1 MKEINHEIGTG
12 VFHELPEDLEKVL
25 RSNQDLLFKW
35 NNLTPLARNEWICW
49 VTIVKKPETRE
60 EHIKRLSE
68 EIMEGKKR
76 PCCWPGCPHRRESAQ
91 KIMTLHP
98 GGKQGVNIL
107 LRRYEVIKTFIL
119 SKLKEHSEISFDELT
134 AIAVKELSANFD
146 GKVVWYMV
154 TVKLDLE
161 ARKLI
166 ERVPKTSPHKLR
178 LTKEL

>member
-1 MKEINHEIGTG
+1 M
-12 VFHELPEDLEKVL
+12 
-25 RSNQDLLFKW
+25 
-35 NNLTPLARNEWICW
+35 NEPRI
-49 VTIVKKPETRE
+49 
-60 EHIKRLSE
+60 L
-68 EIMEGKKR
+68 
-76 PCCWPGCPHRRESAQ
+76 
-91 KIMTLHP
+91 TLHP
-98 GGKQGVNIL
+98 RGKQGVNIL
-107 LRRYEVIKTFIL
+107 QRRYGVIKDFIL

-134 AIAVKELSANFD
+134 DLAIIELSESFD

>member
-1 MKEINHEIGTG
+1 M
-12 VFHELPEDLEKVL
+12 
-25 RSNQDLLFKW
+25 
-35 NNLTPLARNEWICW
+35 NE
-49 VTIVKKPETRE
+49 T
-60 EHIKRLSE
+60 
-68 EIMEGKKR
+68 
-76 PCCWPGCPHRRESAQ
+76 

-98 GGKQGVNIL
+98 SGKQGVNIL

-119 SKLKEHSEISFDELT
+119 LKLKEHSEISFDELT
-134 AIAVKELSANFD
+134 DLAVKELSESFD

-178 LTKEL
+178 LVKKLSKK